1 MIKKLLVLAFFV
13 APLSLCAQKFAQFD
27 YTSIMQAM
35 PEYKKAQTELETLY
49 KQYQT
54 ELENM
59 QKELQTKYEKYQ
71 KEDTEQSPQNIRER
85 HQQELQ
91 EMSQRLQQAQQD
103 NTDNMQKTQ
112 QQKMQPIVQK
122 VMDAVNAVAKEGGYI
137 YVVDKTASQSAGI
150 VINDALSTD
159 VTKAVMGK
167 LGISA
172 AAAATPAAPA
182 IKK

>member
-1 MIKKLLVLAFFV
+1 MIKKLLVLAFFI
-13 APLSLCAQKFAQFD
+13 APFSLCAQKFAQFD
-27 YTSIMQAM
+27 YTGIMQAM

-49 KQYQT
+49 KQYQS
-54 ELENM
+54 ELESM
-59 QKELQTKYEKYQ
+59 QKELQTKYDKYQ
-71 KEDTEQSPQNIRER
+71 KEDTDQTPQNIRER
-85 HQQELQ
+85 HAQEIS

-103 NTDNMQKTQ
+103 NTNNMQKAQ

-159 VTKAVMGK
+159 VTSAVMSK
-167 LGISA
+167 LGVTASA
-172 AAAATPAAPA
+172 ATSAA
-182 IKK
+182 KK